1 MASFRGS
8 SPRYS
13 SGGNRY
19 NRYNNNNNN
28 NNSENFNSSTMSPRR
43 GSMNGSVISNGPKS
57 AQSQN
62 PTTSFMYG
70 DYNGN
75 GMDGTNGVG
84 NGNGMNTPGG
94 GPNNTGGV
102 LDTRY
107 SNSAQMLGGIDI
119 RTPGYNDSGRRYG
132 RNDNNNNINN
142 SGLRQRKTPFSSQ
155 RHTSGKKQRSKT
167 PGRGTTPRHG
177 PPKESLSEHK
187 FKNRGRYSA
196 GPNSGRKPTAHIL
209 HDSTN
214 DVNSRLLNKTP
225 MSGSRFN
232 NNGIGNRRM
241 YEDEDHEWI
250 KRWITIFGFDPAVT
264 TYVKSYFENFGDI
277 VEHKVG
283 ESNTIHVQY
292 ATVKEAE
299 RTTNVFDRTFIDDLK
314 QLGLTQNQIVKL
326 QQRHQEVKIYNIPI
340 PDRPGIFVGVSS
352 TKRMLEDGM
361 IGNDSI
367 PKRVLKDG
375 NSRSKVQSPGSRL
388 IRSNSEIHQG
398 SQPAILDSASIM
410 EEPRREYNC
419 VQKIFRFLFLGTS

>member
-1 MASFRGS
+1 
-8 SPRYS
+8 
-13 SGGNRY
+13 
-19 NRYNNNNNN
+19 
-28 NNSENFNSSTMSPRR
+28 
-43 GSMNGSVISNGPKS
+43 
-57 AQSQN
+57 
-62 PTTSFMYG
+62 
-70 DYNGN
+70 
-75 GMDGTNGVG
+75 
-84 NGNGMNTPGG
+84 
-94 GPNNTGGV
+94 
-102 LDTRY
+102 
-107 SNSAQMLGGIDI
+107 
-119 RTPGYNDSGRRYG
+119 
-132 RNDNNNNINN
+132 
-142 SGLRQRKTPFSSQ
+142 
-155 RHTSGKKQRSKT
+155 
-167 PGRGTTPRHG
+167 
-177 PPKESLSEHK
+177 
-187 FKNRGRYSA
+187 
-196 GPNSGRKPTAHIL
+196 
-209 HDSTN
+209 
-214 DVNSRLLNKTP
+214 
-225 MSGSRFN
+225 
-232 NNGIGNRRM
+232 M
-241 YEDEDHEWI
+241 YEDEDNEWI

-375 NSRSKVQSPGSRL
+375 NSRKKIQSPGSRL

-410 EEPRREYNC
+410 EEPQREYNC
-419 VQKIFRFLFLGTS
+419 VQKIIRFLFLGTS